1 MARRIVKTRPDP
13 GSPLDVERR
22 MAFIRW
28 IMAKLKM
35 DEGKA
40 EQAKVRNQI
49 IQAFD
54 EIEPDPEG
62 HRVIV
67 FDEPIEGFGSVVYQR
82 RVTVVPNTERALEIL
97 EEHGLLESCTVTVRE
112 IDQEALMSAVY
123 DGRLAESL
131 LSEMYPQKET
141 FAVVVKR
148 A

>member
-1 MARRIVKTRPDP
+1 
-13 GSPLDVERR
+13 LDVERK

-28 IMAKLKM
+28 IVAKLKM

-40 EQAKVRNQI
+40 EQANVRNQI

-54 EIEPDPEG
+54 EIEPNNEG

-97 EEHGLLESCTVTVRE
+97 AEHDLLDSCTVTVRE
-112 IDQEALMSAVY
+112 IDQEALMNAVY

-131 LSEMYPQKET
+131 LNEMYPQKET

>member
-1 MARRIVKTRPDP
+1 
-13 GSPLDVERR
+13 
-22 MAFIRW
+22 MAFVKW

-35 DEGKA
+35 DTGKA
-40 EQAKVRNQI
+40 EQADVRDQI
-49 IQAFD
+49 IRAFD
-54 EIEPDPEG
+54 EIEPDHDG

-67 FDEPIEGFGSVVYQR
+67 FDEPIEGYGSVAYQR

-97 EEHGLLESCTVTVRE
+97 EEHNLLEECTVTIRSINE
-112 IDQEALMSAVY
+112 EALMNAVY

-131 LSEMYPQKET
+131 LTEMYPQKET

>member
-13 GSPLDVERR
+13 GSPLDLERR
-22 MAFIRW
+22 MAFVKW

-35 DEGKA
+35 DAGKA
-40 EQAKVRNQI
+40 EQADVRDQI
-49 IQAFD
+49 IRAFD
-54 EIEPDPEG
+54 EIEPDHDG

-67 FDEPIEGFGSVVYQR
+67 FDEPIEGFGSVMYQR

-97 EEHGLLESCTVTVRE
+97 AEHNLLEECTVTIKG
-112 IDQEALMSAVY
+112 IDEEALMNAVY

-131 LSEMYPQKET
+131 LTEMYPQKET